1 MELTKI
7 EQWIVERSGGKV
19 TAGKLANKP
28 TTAIYRRLK
37 PRLMLYHD
45 LLASDAFK
53 GLSEKDRQ
61 DRAALVINTIY
72 RWDTQKDLAEFLEIT
87 PKKLQRWARQDWFKR
102 LEPQIVE
109 MRRRDFVSLAL
120 IAREKLREQ
129 LERSGGKVLN
139 EAIKIALSE
148 ARKEDSLLDQ
158 HADSGD
164 AAGALANL
172 SDEELEAEIERLG
185 GSDSGTTETDLEE

>member
-1 MELTKI
+1 MEGLSKI

-19 TAGKLANKP
+19 TKDGKITNKP
-28 TTAIYRRLK
+28 TTAIYRRLH

-45 LLASDAFK
+45 LLASDAFR
-53 GLSEKDRQ
+53 GLPEKDRQ
-61 DRAALVINTIY
+61 DRAALVLNTIY
-72 RWDTQKDLAEFLEIT
+72 RWDTQKDLAEFLEVS
-87 PKKLQRWARQDWFKR
+87 PKKLQRWAKQDWFRR

-139 EAIKIALSE
+139 EAIRIAFDQ
-148 ARKEDSLLDQ
+148 ARKEEAQLDRP
-158 HADSGD
+158 AGSGEESEL
-164 AAGALANL
+164 AGL
-172 SDEELEAEIERLG
+172 SDEELEAEIERL
-185 GSDSGTTETDLEE
+185 SE

>member
-19 TAGKLANKP
+19 IGGKFTNKP
-28 TTAIYRRLK
+28 TTAVYRRIT

-53 GLSEKDRQ
+53 GLAEKDRQ
-61 DRAALVINTIY
+61 DRAAFVVNTIY

-87 PKKLQRWARQDWFKR
+87 PKKLQRWARQDWFKK
-102 LEPQIVE
+102 LEPEIVE

-120 IAREKLREQ
+120 IARE
-129 LERSGGKVLN
+129 
-139 EAIKIALSE
+139 
-148 ARKEDSLLDQ
+148 
-158 HADSGD
+158 
-164 AAGALANL
+164 
-172 SDEELEAEIERLG
+172 
-185 GSDSGTTETDLEE
+185 